1 LSNQPTSSADLE
13 LDLRKYEVRRNGQA
27 LRLERIPMELL
38 ILLIEKKEELVARE
52 EIIGRLWGN
61 RVFVDTEQGINTAI
75 RKIRLALR
83 DDPEQSRYV
92 QTVVGK
98 GYRFIGP
105 IKVAGNGKDATT
117 IVTPPGAVS
126 REKGAISAIS
136 LAPPRTR
143 IGVGMAAVLVIALL
157 LVFAFN
163 IRGLRRTR
171 LITNPP
177 IHSIAVLP
185 LDNLSGDPSQDYFVD
200 GMTDELIT
208 DLAKIKSLRV
218 ISRTSVVQYKSA
230 HKSLPEIAQA
240 LNVSAVV
247 EGAVSRSGNRVRITA
262 QLIDARTDV
271 HLWAQ
276 DFERDLA
283 DTMALQSEMAQ
294 TIAHQIR
301 VEMTS
306 DDETRLSPG
315 HQANAK
321 AHDSYLQGRYRWNK
335 KTEQG
340 LGESIAFYQQAIAED
355 PEYALAY
362 AGLADSYIVLE
373 NNGQLP
379 PGEANPKIKDAAVR
393 AVEAD
398 PSLADGHMV
407 LASAKETEW
416 DWVGAE
422 QEYKRAVELNP
433 GLARAHH
440 WYAILLTELHRPDE
454 AKSEIARAID
464 LEPVNDRLY
473 LVESHIYF
481 LTRQDEVAQRS
492 LHMLEGAEK
501 NAAGVH
507 EALGLIYLN
516 RRMYGDAISELL
528 VEAGKKPRQP
538 EEWAFLTY
546 AYALAGETNEA
557 LQAFAK
563 LTQLSE
569 TRFVEPCWM
578 AVAWTGLG
586 NHDKA
591 FYYLNQAYQA
601 HSSVL
606 PLLQVQPVFDP
617 LRSDP
622 RFQELLH
629 RMVLPV

>member
-1 LSNQPTSSADLE
+1 
-13 LDLRKYEVRRNGQA
+13 
-27 LRLERIPMELL
+27 MELL

-52 EIIGRLWGN
+52 EIIERLWGN

-83 DDPEQSRYV
+83 DDPERSRYV

-98 GYRFIGP
+98 GYRFIGR
-105 IKVAGNGKDATT
+105 IKVTGNGKDPTA

-143 IGVGMAAVLVIALL
+143 IGVIMAAVLLIAVF
-157 LVFAFN
+157 LVFAVN
-163 IRGLRRTR
+163 IRGPRRTF

-230 HKSLPEIAQA
+230 HKSLPGIARA

-247 EGAVSRSGNRVRITA
+247 EGAVARSGNRVRITA

-283 DTMALQSEMAQ
+283 DTMALQSEIAQ
-294 TIAHQIR
+294 TIARQIR
-301 VEMTS
+301 VKMTTE
-306 DDETRLSPG
+306 DESRLSPG

-362 AGLADSYIVLE
+362 AGLADSYIVL
-373 NNGQLP
+373 
-379 PGEANPKIKDAAVR
+379 KT
-393 AVEAD
+393 
-398 PSLADGHMV
+398 M
-407 LASAKETEW
+407 ASC
-416 DWVGAE
+416 
-422 QEYKRAVELNP
+422 
-433 GLARAHH
+433 
-440 WYAILLTELHRPDE
+440 RP
-454 AKSEIARAID
+454 
-464 LEPVNDRLY
+464 
-473 LVESHIYF
+473 
-481 LTRQDEVAQRS
+481 
-492 LHMLEGAEK
+492 
-501 NAAGVH
+501 
-507 EALGLIYLN
+507 
-516 RRMYGDAISELL
+516 
-528 VEAGKKPRQP
+528 
-538 EEWAFLTY
+538 
-546 AYALAGETNEA
+546 
-557 LQAFAK
+557 AK
-563 LTQLSE
+563 LIQ
-569 TRFVEPCWM
+569 
-578 AVAWTGLG
+578 
-586 NHDKA
+586 K
-591 FYYLNQAYQA
+591 
-601 HSSVL
+601 
-606 PLLQVQPVFDP
+606 
-617 LRSDP
+617 
-622 RFQELLH
+622 
-629 RMVLPV
+629 